1 MTVEEQ
7 QEDFMKNISEVI
19 GETGAKMLGSLSVTQ
34 FDKPFQELDLKVKQA
49 MYLSFSIGKILG
61 QVEISNNPDL
71 YKSKYPVGENSD

>member
-19 GETGAKMLGSLSVTQ
+19 GETGTKMLNELSTSQ
-34 FDKPFQELDLKVKQA
+34 FEKPFQELDLKLKQA

-71 YKSKYPVGENSD
+71 YKSKHPVGE